1 MMTLEGV
8 GDGRTDGWTDG
19 SMAFIFNSVLAIPDG
34 KVFAK
39 FGEERIIFT

>member
-19 SMAFIFNSVLAIPDG
+19 SVASILNRVLSILKS

-39 FGEERIIFT
+39 FDED